1 MEHTVEITMDTWLSL
16 LENRRGLI
24 SPRGWTIPDCVWDY
38 AVECLKDCG
47 PSPDPAKNDPS
58 YLVDNIAVNSEFHD
72 FDECKLPD
80 ESDEDFIARVER
92 NAMAIFPEERIVLYS
107 LYV

>member
-1 MEHTVEITMDTWLSL
+1 MEQTVGITMNTWISL
-16 LENRRGLI
+16 LEERREKI
-24 SPRGWTIPDCVWDY
+24 RARGWAIPDCVWDY
-38 AVECLKDCG
+38 AMEIFKEGGAPRDPREC
-47 PSPDPAKNDPS
+47 SPWIV
-58 YLVDNIAVNSEFHD
+58 VDNIALNSEFHD

-80 ESDEDFIARVER
+80 ESDEDFIARVKR

>member
-1 MEHTVEITMDTWLSL
+1 MEQTVEITMDTWISL
-16 LENRRGLI
+16 LEERREEI
-24 SPRGWTIPDCVWDY
+24 RPRGWTIPDCVWDY

-58 YLVDNIAVNSEFHD
+58 CLVDNIAVNSEFRD

-80 ESDEDFIARVER
+80 ESDEELIARVKNR
-92 NAMAIFPEERIVLYS
+92 ALVIFPEEKIIVYPL
-107 LYV
+107 